1 MEHRALVPRRE
12 GCEDADRGS
21 GSLGKHEHE
30 RNTTPDVGGAVL
42 LLSTSAGAA
51 ESAHFKKYLETTRG
65 MITSRRLID
74 TVPVQLSA
82 KNE

>member
-1 MEHRALVPRRE
+1 MRQRCRLRFFEIYAE
-12 GCEDADRGS
+12 E
-21 GSLGKHEHE
+21 
-30 RNTTPDVGGAVL
+30 
-42 LLSTSAGAA
+42 AA
-51 ESAHFKKYLETTRG
+51 YKAHIQSAHFREYFETTRG